1 MSYVSWYSQGSK
13 QSTREDMLCGLE
25 AQDIYFLIP
34 YSNMLF
40 YFYYIPFYGNQVCH
54 IPTHLLIVTDDKG
67 KIKIS

>member
-1 MSYVSWYSQGSK
+1 
-13 QSTREDMLCGLE
+13 MLCGLE

-40 YFYYIPFYGNQVCH
+40 YFFCILFYGYIKYVIFQLEIIFRVV
-54 IPTHLLIVTDDKG
+54 IDSLIVTDDKG